1 MDFLVLDDPFISVSL
16 YLVLV
21 FLIFL
26 IFYLF
31 QYFIRA
37 SNSFLFFMM
46 NLKITDLTINLRI
59 LLLFLIKRSM
69 RTFKAIIIHFYILNI
84 HFILVSYS
92 QIGFVSI
99 KYYIK
104 LKIFIKFYSSCFCFM
119 IKYGLFYIKNGLLLK
134 LNLLLLSLWLNF
146 LLNS

>member
-92 QIGFVSI
+92 
-99 KYYIK
+99 
-104 LKIFIKFYSSCFCFM
+104 
-119 IKYGLFYIKNGLLLK
+119 
-134 LNLLLLSLWLNF
+134 
-146 LLNS
+146 